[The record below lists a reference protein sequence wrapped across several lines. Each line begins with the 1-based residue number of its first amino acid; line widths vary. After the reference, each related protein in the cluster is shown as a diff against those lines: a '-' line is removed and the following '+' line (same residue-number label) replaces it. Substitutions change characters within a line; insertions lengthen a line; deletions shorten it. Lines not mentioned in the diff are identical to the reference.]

1 MPNPPRYLEPYL
13 AAARRH
19 GGGFGSLLWASPA
32 TQEARFDAIARAC
45 DFRGKSVLDAGCG
58 RADLL
63 DFFINR
69 GIDLHH
75 YVGLE
80 AVDLLA
86 EAAREKR
93 RPDCIIVQADFVTE
107 PSRLFAAADVVV
119 FSGSLNTLDEAGFY
133 QTLCTAFEASAG
145 AMVFNFLDAPHLAAA
160 EYLTWHPV
168 QKVVAFVGA
177 LPGAREVRVIDDYLE
192 GDCTVGVEKAG

>member
-1 MPNPPRYLEPYL
+1 MPTPPRYLEPYV
-13 AAARRH
+13 AASQRH

-45 DFRGKSVLDAGCG
+45 DFEGKSVLDAGCG

-63 DFFINR
+63 DFFIGR
-69 GIDLHH
+69 GIVLDH

-80 AVDLLA
+80 AVEALA
-86 EAAREKR
+86 EAARQKQR
-93 RPDCIIVQADFVTE
+93 TGCMIVQADFVAE

-133 QTLCTAFEASAG
+133 ATLRMAFDASAG
-145 AMVFNFLDAPHLAAA
+145 ELVFNFLSSPELAAA
-160 EYLTWHPV
+160 RYLTWHDARN
-168 QKVVAFVGA
+168 VVEFLKA
-177 LPGAREVRVIDDYLE
+177 LPGAENVRLVNDYLE
-192 GDCTVGVEKAG
+192 GDCTVGVGWTS